1 MKEFSLPSQH
11 GKLRGV
17 VWDEVVNPIGTV
29 QIIHGLVEYHGRYQE
44 TAEYLNK
51 NGFIVF
57 CNDHLG
63 HGLNITDGNLKG
75 FFKEEN
81 GYEAVVDQLGEMNS
95 HIRKNYP
102 MSKHFVLSHSLGT
115 ALVISLLKRNIYFD
129 GVLMSAAFSVSNM
142 MIYLNKILLLPEF
155 LFQGKKSTSSE
166 MEKFTTQKHNSFYEP
181 NRTTHDYLSSDKEKV
196 DEYIADQLCG
206 YPNTTQLWQDLSTGF
221 INLWTK
227 KTFSKIDN
235 NIPFYLI
242 TGDQDKVNNDGKQ
255 AEDIHG
261 LLIESGFKSEL
272 EIFKGIRHE
281 PFQEKQRK
289 KVFESVLNF
298 YLSNL

>member
-17 VWDEVVNPIGTV
+17 VWDEVANPIGTV

-155 LFQGKKSTSSE
+155 LLQGKKSTSLE

-221 INLWTK
+221 VNLWTK

>member
-142 MIYLNKILLLPEF
+142 MIYFNKILLLPEF
-155 LFQGKKSTSSE
+155 LFQGKKSTSLE

-206 YPNTTQLWQDLSTGF
+206 YPNTTQLWQDLSNGF

>member
-17 VWDEVVNPIGTV
+17 VWDEVANPIGTV

-142 MIYLNKILLLPEF
+142 MIYLNKFLLLPEF
-155 LFQGKKSTSSE
+155 LFQGKKSTSLE